1 MLAPGKHNWGPPRTS
16 QVPDGALCSPPA
28 ALSGSPP
35 GIRDGL
41 PGDRH
46 PWCRPTGGHGSQ
58 SPPGP
63 SAQSHEAQSHVHGSW
78 FPWSLSS
85 PRSRKLSTPVQGGQ
99 RPRDE
104 GGPGTVA
111 PHGGGISP
119 FLSTGLLPME
129 PASLSPSPGLP
140 LQGAACTSPPAP
152 PCPAQGHTLSASQQS
167 WALTPQLFSWQRAP
181 RYPSAWGRARPRAP
195 AGKEGTREGGGSAL
209 RLQGRACPPGWMVSL
224 GFRRLEADSSWEEGS
239 ESSQISRRC

>member
-58 SPPGP
+58 SLAGP

-99 RPRDE
+99 
-104 GGPGTVA
+104 
-111 PHGGGISP
+111 
-119 FLSTGLLPME
+119 LLE
-129 PASLSPSPGLP
+129 
-140 LQGAACTSPPAP
+140 
-152 PCPAQGHTLSASQQS
+152 
-167 WALTPQLFSWQRAP
+167 
-181 RYPSAWGRARPRAP
+181 
-195 AGKEGTREGGGSAL
+195 TREGRVLWLHMVGASPHFSPPGFLVALTYCVFITASLRMVQLVEAEGRRGSPPDRLLQESDAQGVYVCSGSRKHHPPERTQHMLVIAL
-209 RLQGRACPPGWMVSL
+209 RVS
-224 GFRRLEADSSWEEGS
+224 
-239 ESSQISRRC
+239 